1 MATLNPPFESD
12 KGPFGLFL
20 KIQNKEIQRFNSRY
34 NDKLFN
40 LIRSV
45 IKKDPSKQPSIKEIL
60 EKSKQFSK

>member
-12 KGPFGLFL
+12 KGPFGLF
-20 KIQNKEIQRFNSRY
+20 
-34 NDKLFN
+34 
-40 LIRSV
+40 IRSV